1 MDGGGNETTG
11 GFPLALPPP
20 SVRLIEIIG
29 RKEGEGER
37 GGQQQGSTSGEL
49 PREEEGRA
57 DGRGRR
63 LQRNPPIP
71 KEPDPHPAG
80 KE

>member
-37 GGQQQGSTSGEL
+37 EGTAGQHERGA
-49 PREEEGRA
+49 PPWA